1 MKDTGNKC
9 VAQVVPASSDAA
21 LAGDVQVWY
30 QHNLG
35 EDITFYKDA
44 ANAES
49 AKKQAG
55 VIFDLMRFLE
65 EKKLIEEFFDSNT
78 GGFNTLD
85 GDGKRI
91 KTVVRDE
98 STYKEQFEVVAKE
111 GDLRLWYMQM
121 FGSREIFY
129 ARASNADD
137 EAMDRLL
144 TTHEFYANASNADE
158 AINQLLTIYELTLF
172 LYNHNQIPDYCN
184 AGGVEV
190 YEADGDGGFEWCLWC
205 SDDGLD
211 AGEIIS
217 MYMEGDDTDD

>member
-1 MKDTGNKC
+1 MKDTSNKG
-9 VAQVVPASSDAA
+9 VAQVVPATSGMD

-121 FGSREIFY
+121 FDSREI
-129 ARASNADD
+129 
-137 EAMDRLL
+137 
-144 TTHEFYANASNADE
+144 FYANASNADE
-158 AINQLLTIYELTLF
+158 AMDQLLTIYELTLF

-184 AGGVEV
+184 AGGIEV
-190 YEADGDGGFEWCLWC
+190 YEADGDGGFEWCEWY

-211 AGEIIS
+211 AGEIMA